1 MNPEPPPLTP
11 FGLVL
16 HHDGRWTHEG
26 QPVLHRR
33 MREHFDRSVQY
44 LASEQKFVV
53 TLRQAGRGFAVT
65 TTRAAE
71 QRTLDRGAYALAL
84 RLYLVVAGLVLAMAV
99 AGLVV
104 SSAVQLPSRRRDA
117 AALRVVG
124 VPRRSVMAGVALEF
138 LVVLGAAAVAGI
150 LAGTFAQDVV
160 LRTVTLGY
168 ADALGTPALVASIDS
183 RRLALWAFGSAAV
196 LAVGAVLT
204 ASITVRGARGATL
217 RESAR

>member
-1 MNPEPPPLTP
+1 
-11 FGLVL
+11 
-16 HHDGRWTHEG
+16 
-26 QPVLHRR
+26 
-33 MREHFDRSVQY
+33 
-44 LASEQKFVV
+44 
-53 TLRQAGRGFAVT
+53 
-65 TTRAAE
+65 
-71 QRTLDRGAYALAL
+71 
-84 RLYLVVAGLVLAMAV
+84 VVAGLVLAMAV

-168 ADALGTPALVASIDS
+168 VDALGTPALVASIDS

-196 LAVGAVLT
+196 LAVGALVT

-217 RESAR
+217 RETAR